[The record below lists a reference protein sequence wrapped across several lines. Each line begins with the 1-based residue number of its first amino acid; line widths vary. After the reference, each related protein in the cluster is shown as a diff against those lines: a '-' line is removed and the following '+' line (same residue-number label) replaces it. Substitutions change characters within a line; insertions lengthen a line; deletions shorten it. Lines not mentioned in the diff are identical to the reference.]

1 LYRSEDDKGENVMR
15 VKRVA
20 ITYFNEL
27 CLHFPGSTDENCEKF
42 SFSIGVSPVEIQI
55 DIS

>member
-1 LYRSEDDKGENVMR
+1 MR